1 MYWFTSLT
9 FRLSSRIIFRL
20 SFPCCLGVFDGNS
33 LGWRGNL
40 KQKNE
45 DAKSSSWCSSMCF
58 HAVLQSRS
66 FGQYLSLSS
75 VYRSGRSIMRPC
87 VRDSVYVYLGV
98 GGLVSMSMVE
108 SCVIVV
114 VRGWEWLEDSSS
126 VIVAQLF
133 CSCWVC
139 VYIDSLWSCGVCGAC
154 PGSLIFDF
162 RSMSNVVSISIAICA
177 S

>member
-1 MYWFTSLT
+1 MVHVFEFPFEFSYSFC
-9 FRLSSRIIFRL
+9 L
-20 SFPCCLGVFDGNS
+20 SFPCCLGVFDGNP
-33 LGWRGNL
+33 LGWSGNL

-45 DAKSSSWCSSMCF
+45 GANSSSWYSSMCF
-58 HAVLQSRS
+58 HAVLHSGS
-66 FGQYLSLSS
+66 FGRYLSLSS
-75 VYRSGRSIMRPC
+75 VYRSGCSIMSPC
-87 VRDSVYVYLGV
+87 VWDSMYVYLGV

-114 VRGWEWLEDSSS
+114 VCGWGWSEDSSS

-139 VYIDSLWSCGVCGAC
+139 VYINSLWSCGVCGAC

-162 RSMSNVVSISIAICA
+162 RSMSNVVSISIGICA

>member
-1 MYWFTSLT
+1 
-9 FRLSSRIIFRL
+9 
-20 SFPCCLGVFDGNS
+20 
-33 LGWRGNL
+33 
-40 KQKNE
+40 
-45 DAKSSSWCSSMCF
+45 
-58 HAVLQSRS
+58 
-66 FGQYLSLSS
+66 
-75 VYRSGRSIMRPC
+75 MRPC

-154 PGSLIFDF
+154 PGSLIIDF
-162 RSMSNVVSISIAICA
+162 RSMSNVVSISVAICA